1 MEYMP
6 KIFHF
11 LTASNYVKALHLH
24 GSERIISPAR
34 YGSMQ
39 TGQSVS
45 SSLSP
50 TRIGFVGIRVSA
62 FLAALNSRL

>member
-1 MEYMP
+1 MLY
-6 KIFHF
+6 
-11 LTASNYVKALHLH
+11 LQ

-50 TRIGFVGIRVSA
+50 IRIGLVGIRVNA
-62 FLAALNSRL
+62 FLAALNNRR